1 MSLEATMARPP
12 DPDLEKRILDAA
24 QKLWR
29 KDGTKALT
37 MRAVARAADTNTPAV
52 YRRFRDRRDLVRALL
67 RRSQQ
72 EFGSILGTCR
82 SVEEAAAAY
91 LRHALARPHEYEL
104 FYQYIGE
111 LSRPDPSGRAPSLKE
126 SRPNFVVLERM
137 LSKELG
143 GAPQDHRRLAL
154 SLWALMHG
162 TATLLLWKA
171 VPPGQE
177 AALRSVFTAAVRAML
192 RDPFSS
198 SIRKAR
204 GSRA

>member
-1 MSLEATMARPP
+1 MARPP
-12 DPDLEKRILDAA
+12 DPDLENRILDAA

-29 KDGTKALT
+29 KDGTQALT
-37 MRAVARAADTNTPAV
+37 MRAVARAAGTNTPAV
-52 YRRFRDRRDLVRALL
+52 YRRFHDRRDLVRALL

-72 EFGSILGTCR
+72 DFGSMLKICR
-82 SVEEAAAAY
+82 SVEEVAAAY
-91 LRHALARPHEYEL
+91 LRLALARPHEYIL
-104 FYQYIGE
+104 HYQYISE
-111 LSRPDPSGRAPSLKE
+111 LSRPNHSGRTPSLKE
-126 SRPNFVVLERM
+126 SRPNFVALERM
-137 LSKELG
+137 LSDELG

-198 SIRKAR
+198 SIRKVRA
-204 GSRA
+204 SRA

>member
-1 MSLEATMARPP
+1 LARPP
-12 DPDLEKRILDAA
+12 DPDLENRILDAA

-29 KDGTKALT
+29 KGGTRALT

-72 EFGSILGTCR
+72 EFGAILQTCR

-104 FYQYIGE
+104 FYQYISE
-111 LSRPDPSGRAPSLKE
+111 LSRPDTSGRAPSLKE
-126 SRPNFVVLERM
+126 SRPNFVALERM
-137 LSKELG
+137 LSEELG

-177 AALRSVFTAAVRAML
+177 PALRSAFTSVVRALL
-192 RDPFSS
+192 RAPFPSAT
-198 SIRKAR
+198 RK
-204 GSRA
+204 SK

>member
-1 MSLEATMARPP
+1 
-12 DPDLEKRILDAA
+12 
-24 QKLWR
+24 
-29 KDGTKALT
+29 

-67 RRSQQ
+67 RCSQQ
-72 EFGSILGTCR
+72 EFGNILGACR
-82 SVEEAAAAY
+82 SVEEVAAAY

-111 LSRPDPSGRAPSLKE
+111 LSRPDASGRSPSLKE
-126 SRPNFVVLERM
+126 SRPNFVALERM
-137 LSKELG
+137 LSEELG
-143 GAPQDHRRLAL
+143 GTPQDHKRLAL
-154 SLWALMHG
+154 AVWALTHG

-192 RDPFSS
+192 RDPFTS
-198 SIRKAR
+198 SIRK
-204 GSRA
+204 SK